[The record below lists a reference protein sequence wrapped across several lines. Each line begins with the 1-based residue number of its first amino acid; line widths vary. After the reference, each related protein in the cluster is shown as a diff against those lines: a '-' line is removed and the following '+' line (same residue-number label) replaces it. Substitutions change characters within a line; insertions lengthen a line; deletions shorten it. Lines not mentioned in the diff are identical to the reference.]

1 MHVGAIWRKRWINLC
16 GGCDSALC
24 CHYCSKVLT
33 FYPRDAMLAVV
44 LAMVLCLSVT
54 SRCSVE
60 VVGRIE
66 LVFGMEASFDQSYT
80 VF

>member
-1 MHVGAIWRKRWINLC
+1 MIKTFI
-16 GGCDSALC
+16 
-24 CHYCSKVLT
+24 
-33 FYPRDAMLAVV
+33 FYPRDAMLAPV
-44 LAMVLCLSVT
+44 LAMALCLSVCMSVT

-60 VVGRIE
+60 VVGWIE

>member
-1 MHVGAIWRKRWINLC
+1 MIKTFIFLPARRYV
-16 GGCDSALC
+16 SAGISYGPVSVC
-24 CHYCSKVLT
+24 V
-33 FYPRDAMLAVV
+33 
-44 LAMVLCLSVT
+44 SVT

-60 VVGRIE
+60 VVGWIE

>member
-1 MHVGAIWRKRWINLC
+1 MARL
-16 GGCDSALC
+16 A
-24 CHYCSKVLT
+24 SKGLLFRLVEDLIEQ
-33 FYPRDAMLAVV
+33 FLPRDAMHARYNQWACVCLSV
-44 LAMVLCLSVT
+44 CLSVT

-66 LVFGMEASFDQSYT
+66 LVFFGMEAFFDQSYT